1 MTIPIAVCV
10 WCLSTAAAQGP
21 EDDAMTRLRSVQKAA
36 VEFSPELQVRL
47 HEASIREAEARSEAA
62 AINPYVEWQSEG
74 LGSDRRLNAQDSLR
88 VGTPF
93 NFFGQ
98 MGPARALARTAEDGL
113 GVMQSAAIRT
123 TTVEISR
130 RWVDLAAAL
139 ERLRVRQVR
148 LERLDAALA
157 LLEARHQLG
166 EVAGTE
172 VAQLDLEYTDAASRL
187 AAARAEVEELR
198 EMVRELCGD
207 TCPDPRFG
215 DLESLTEVTRSPAEA
230 EINERSLDAGVPMR
244 DAGTRVEIEAAR
256 ARMASA
262 AAWGRPMIEAEW
274 EHFPD
279 LGPVP
284 GYDAWGFRIA
294 VPLPLGSAGARQ
306 RAAARERIAAA
317 EASRETVARHSLVR
331 ARAALAKANGAES
344 RLVAV
349 ASTAKN
355 LPRIEESL
363 EAQFRLG
370 VLSYLEYVY
379 GMVRHDEL
387 LLTAIDAR
395 SVLLQARIELG
406 YLLDDPAV
414 FPTVADRTGEDS

>member
-1 MTIPIAVCV
+1 
-10 WCLSTAAAQGP
+10 
-21 EDDAMTRLRSVQKAA
+21 MTRLLSVQNAA

-47 HEASIREAEARSEAA
+47 HEAAVKEAETRSEAA

-74 LGSDRRLNAQDSLR
+74 LGSDRRPNAQDTLR

-98 MGPARALARTAEDGL
+98 MGPARALAKTADEGL
-113 GVMQSAAIRT
+113 GVMQSAAVRA
-123 TTVEISR
+123 TVVETSR
-130 RWVDLAAAL
+130 RWIDLAAAL
-139 ERLRVRQVR
+139 ERLQVREAR
-148 LERLDAALA
+148 LERLDSALA

-166 EVAGTE
+166 EIAGME
-172 VAQLDLEYTDAASRL
+172 VAQLDLEHTDATSRV
-187 AAARAEVEELR
+187 AAARAEVEALR

-207 TCPDPRFG
+207 TCPDPRTG
-215 DLESLTEVTRSPAEA
+215 DLESLTEATRSPAEA
-230 EINERSLDAGVPMR
+230 EINEHSLDAGVPMR
-244 DAGTRVEIEAAR
+244 NAISEVEIEEAR

-279 LGPVP
+279 LGPIP

-294 VPLPLGSAGARQ
+294 VPLPVGSAGARQ
-306 RAAARERIAAA
+306 RAAARERIAMA
-317 EASRETVARHSLVR
+317 EASRKTMARRSLVR
-331 ARAALAKANGAES
+331 ARAALAAASGAES
-344 RLVAV
+344 RLIAV
-349 ASTAKN
+349 ASAAKV

-363 EAQFRLG
+363 AAQARLG

-387 LLTAIDAR
+387 LLTAVDAR

-406 YLLDDPAV
+406 YLLDDPTV
-414 FPTVADRTGEDS
+414 FPTAIERTGEDS